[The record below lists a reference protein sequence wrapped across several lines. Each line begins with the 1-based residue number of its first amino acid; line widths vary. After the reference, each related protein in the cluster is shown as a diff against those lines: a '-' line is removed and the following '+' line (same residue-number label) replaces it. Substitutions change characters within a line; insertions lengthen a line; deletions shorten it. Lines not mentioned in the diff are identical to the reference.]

1 MIGDRRP
8 LVNLR
13 RGEIRS
19 RPENLRR
26 YLTRTVEP
34 GGTGRGDF
42 HLDCEDGAAKEM
54 ATSSSVTYVMN
65 YGSKA
70 AQAFRGLLASILLR
84 RRADCYNRSK

>member
-1 MIGDRRP
+1 MIGDRRL

-26 YLTRTVEP
+26 CLTRTVEP
-34 GGTGRGDF
+34 GGTGRDF

-54 ATSSSVTYVMN
+54 ATSWSVTDVMN

-70 AQAFRGLLASILLR
+70 AQAFRWLLASVLLR